1 MRCGQLRHTV
11 QIQAV
16 TLTDDGL
23 GSPTE
28 SWATVPGGTVRAE
41 IWSLRGEERMAG
53 ERLEA
58 RVTHRV
64 RMRYFSGLTSSH
76 RLLFG
81 SRVFRILFVNDV
93 SQRGREHVLDCE
105 EVA

>member
-1 MRCGQLRHTV
+1 VRTGQLRHTV
-11 QIQAV
+11 QIQSV
-16 TLTDDGL
+16 TLTDDGM

-28 SWATVPGGTVRAE
+28 SWATVTGGTVRAE
-41 IWSLRGEERMAG
+41 IWSLRGEERLAG

-64 RMRYFSGLTSSH
+64 RMRYFAGLTAAH
-76 RLLFG
+76 RLVFG
-81 SRVFRILFVNDV
+81 SRTFRIRFVNDV
-93 SQRGREHVLDCE
+93 DQRGRQHLLDCE

>member
-1 MRCGQLRHTV
+1 MRSGQLRHTV
-11 QIQAV
+11 QIQSA
-16 TLTDDGL
+16 TLADDGL

-28 SWATVPGGTVRAE
+28 TWSTVTGGTVRAE

-64 RMRYFSGLTSSH
+64 RLRYFPGLTAAH
-76 RLLFG
+76 RLVFG
-81 SRVFRILFVNDV
+81 ARTFRIRYVNDV
-93 SQRGREHVLDCE
+93 NQRGREHLLDCE